1 MTPKIVAY
9 LVALNQA
16 FYEQFG
22 SSFSDSR
29 SRPQPGFAQ
38 LLQHLPPNTTNVLDV
53 GCGDGRF
60 GRFLQ
65 REIREW
71 RLENETRRVGDW
83 EIKPTQSPSLIVSHS
98 PIGLRYTGVD
108 FSERLLAIAREAGPG
123 EFFQRD
129 LVQPSCL
136 TGLGEFD
143 VVACLAALHHIPG
156 YANRLRL
163 LREMAE
169 HLRPGGRLFLA
180 TWQFLTN
187 ERQRRKLRDWSLVG
201 LDAADVEPGDYLLS
215 WEREGQG
222 LRYVAM
228 IDEAAVAQM
237 ATEAGL
243 TMERQFYSDGREGN
257 LSLYTILRG
266 E

>member
-1 MTPKIVAY
+1 MNPATVSQ

-29 SRPQPGFAQ
+29 SRPQPGFHQ
-38 LLQHLPPNTTNVLDV
+38 LLKALPPHTSTVLDV

-65 REIREW
+65 Q
-71 RLENETRRVGDW
+71 ETGRVGDQ
-83 EIKPTQSPSLIVSHS
+83 EIKPMQSPSLPVSQS
-98 PIGLRYTGVD
+98 PNDLHYTGID
-108 FSERLLAIAREAGPG
+108 FSERLLAIARQSGPG
-123 EFFQRD
+123 VFFQCD
-129 LVQPSCL
+129 LVQPGCL
-136 TGLGEFD
+136 AGLGEFD

-169 HLRPGGRLFLA
+169 HLQPDGRLFLA

-237 ATEAGL
+237 AAEAGL
-243 TMERQFYSDGREGN
+243 TILRQFHSDGREGN
-257 LSLYTILRG
+257 LSLYTILHHP
-266 E
+266 